1 MYAGTRRVMSGMVR
15 ILVLKGEVKQR
26 NEVKQSMA
34 KIINPKKEEKKKGE
48 RKMRRSI
55 IDIII

>member
-26 NEVKQSMA
+26 NEVKQSMV
-34 KIINPKKEEKKKGE
+34 KIINPKEEEKKRE
-48 RKMRRSI
+48 RER
-55 IDIII
+55 